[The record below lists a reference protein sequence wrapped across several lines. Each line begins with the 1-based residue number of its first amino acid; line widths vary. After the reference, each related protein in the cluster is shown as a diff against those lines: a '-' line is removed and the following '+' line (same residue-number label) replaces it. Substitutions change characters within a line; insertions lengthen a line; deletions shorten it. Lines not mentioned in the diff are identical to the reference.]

1 LNSSIFFSKTILWN
15 LFSKKSYERFRH
27 IFCVFFLGGNQK
39 IIFISIDF
47 QKIKRLNSFEIFI
60 TYRVNLDLN
69 IQELDLLG
77 NHKLI
82 FFFNFK
88 AEIWVFFWSFIYRSK
103 NPDYNN
109 YENSQ
114 KKFWIFFDENSKNFV
129 FFFDE
134 NSQNLV
140 FFFFVEFFAK
150 KVHFK
155 IYVLKCSKF
164 HFKIYVSKCSKFH
177 FRIYVSKCSNSISEF
192 TCKNVLNSISK
203 FTCQNALNSTSEF
216 TCKNVLNSWFVG
228 VHKTCYQFR
237 VFTTIVQ
244 QNLRVKMF

>member
-1 LNSSIFFSKTILWN
+1 MNSSIFFSKTILWN

-140 FFFFVEFFAK
+140 FFFLLSFLLK
-150 KVHFK
+150 KF
-155 IYVLKCSKF
+155 SKF
-164 HFKIYVSKCSKFH
+164 LI
-177 FRIYVSKCSNSISEF
+177 RICFLISICISEF
-192 TCKNVLNSISK
+192 TCKND
-203 FTCQNALNSTSEF
+203 FWSEF
-216 TCKNVLNSWFVG
+216 DFWSVF
-228 VHKTCYQFR
+228 QF
-237 VFTTIVQ
+237 
-244 QNLRVKMF
+244 QNLRVKMFLIQFRIYVVKCSYFLICCCT